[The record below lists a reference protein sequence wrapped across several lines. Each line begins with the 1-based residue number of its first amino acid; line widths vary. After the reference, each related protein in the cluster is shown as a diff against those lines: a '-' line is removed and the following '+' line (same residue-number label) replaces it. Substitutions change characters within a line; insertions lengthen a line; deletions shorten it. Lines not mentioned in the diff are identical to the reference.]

1 MTSAST
7 SIAPGPELLNERSI
21 GGILVHLLSIPTG
34 VVGAGIVYLVATNE
48 FTKRNARNALDWHLA
63 VLALTVLTF
72 GSAFTYA
79 ELTGQGI
86 TNGVPLSAPIAA
98 GGSFVISALFLVWM
112 IITTCT
118 FLVGF
123 IATGKAIFGDA
134 WRYPL
139 TPALVERFSSQVELP
154 GGWPIV
160 IVGYVVFAPL
170 VIGGVFLGPHE
181 GAAFFATVFGLFGLI
196 LVLTPLTGVAMYL
209 HAKRASQTDTAW
221 EPHTAAYIGAPVLV
235 AVLAYALS
243 GAFTDSINPG
253 GDAMYVFLAAF
264 WVTSITYV
272 IRWKTALN

>member
-1 MTSAST
+1 MST
-7 SIAPGPELLNERSI
+7 APGPELLNERSI

-34 VVGAGIVYLVATNE
+34 VVGAGIVYLVATNK

-63 VLALTVLTF
+63 VLALTALTF
-72 GSAFTYA
+72 GSVFTYA

-86 TNGVPLSAPIAA
+86 TNGIMLSEPIAA

-112 IITTCT
+112 IITICT
-118 FLVGF
+118 FVVGL

-139 TPALVERFSSQVELP
+139 APALVERFSSRVELP

-160 IVGYVVFAPL
+160 IVGYVVFTPL
-170 VIGGVFLGPHE
+170 VIGGVFSGPHE
-181 GAAFFATVFGLFGLI
+181 GAALFGTVLGLFGLI

-209 HAKRASQTDTAW
+209 HATRANLTDTAW
-221 EPHTAAYIGAPVLV
+221 RPYIAAYIGVPVLV

-264 WVTSITYV
+264 WVASIAYV
-272 IRWKTALN
+272 FQWRTASN

>member
-7 SIAPGPELLNERSI
+7 STAPGPELLNERSI
-21 GGILVHLLSIPTG
+21 SGILVHLLSIPTG

-48 FTKRNARNALDWHLA
+48 FTKRNARNALNWHLA
-63 VLALTVLTF
+63 VLALTALTF

-98 GGSFVISALFLVWM
+98 GGSFVISALFLVWI

-118 FLVGF
+118 FLVAF

-139 TPALVERFSSQVELP
+139 TPALVERFGSQVELP

-160 IVGYVVFAPL
+160 IVGYVVVAPL
-170 VIGGVFLGPHE
+170 VIGTVFLGPHE
-181 GAAFFATVFGLFGLI
+181 GPIFFVAVFGLLGLI
-196 LVLTPLTGVAMYL
+196 MVLTPLTGVAMYL
-209 HAKRASQTDTAW
+209 YAKRASAIDTNW
-221 EPHTAAYIGAPVLV
+221 KPHTVAYIGVPVLV
-235 AVLAYALS
+235 GFLAYALS
-243 GAFTDSINPG
+243 GAFTDSINPA

-264 WVTSITYV
+264 WVSAIAYMLRWRTTSS
-272 IRWKTALN
+272 